1 MGKMRRKVQS
11 QTEVCSVISI
21 ILFLTSFQT
30 LSLLQ
35 QNLKQQNGMLAA
47 CEERMRVAYAED
59 LQKREDLRQAETR
72 EREASY
78 RAEMEQIFQREL
90 AKYQATKEQEIADLK
105 LELQRLQVSVH
116 LHNQLTLTDH

>member
-1 MGKMRRKVQS
+1 
-11 QTEVCSVISI
+11 
-21 ILFLTSFQT
+21 